1 MNNTF
6 SKLIIAPLLIVFC
19 IVSCKTDNQIFKKH
33 QKYADEYEL
42 VLSKKYFSNK
52 EPGKKYLLNEVINP
66 NDPIFIALKNDG
78 MLNEKSYFFYSNK
91 DCILLITRISEN
103 SIGEFNDILIGMNN
117 NVGEFLCGINQIY
130 SLNQNENT
138 PSLSL
143 HSYNITGS
151 LNITIVKN

>member
-1 MNNTF
+1 MTNPF
-6 SKLIIAPLLIVFC
+6 AKLIIVLFLIVFFS
-19 IVSCKTDNQIFKKH
+19 ISCKTDNQIFKKH
-33 QKYADEYEL
+33 QKYANELEL
-42 VLSKKYFSNK
+42 VLSQKYFLDK
-52 EPGKKYLLNEVINP
+52 VPGKQYSINEVFNP
-66 NDPIFIALKNDG
+66 NDSIFIALKNERL
-78 MLNEKSYFFYSNK
+78 LNEKSYFFYSNK

-103 SIGEFNDILIGMNN
+103 SIGKFKDILVGMNN

-151 LNITIVKN
+151 LNMTIVKN